1 MKASELKIGSL
12 IKFCRIYDGCVLNA
26 RMALYLGESIYLGP
40 DGTEYVNY
48 LVHVVGES
56 EPVVVDKGL
65 LSQRYM
71 EIISEGG

>member
-1 MKASELKIGSL
+1 VKANELKIGSL
-12 IKFCRIYDGCVLNA
+12 IKFEHVYEGCHLNG
-26 RMALYLGESIYLGP
+26 RMALYLGETIYFGA

-48 LVHVVGES
+48 LVHVVGDAEAL
-56 EPVVVDKGL
+56 VIDKGL

>member
-1 MKASELKIGSL
+1 MKVNELKIGSL
-12 IKFCRIYDGCVLNA
+12 IKFCRIYEGCVLND

-40 DGTEYVNY
+40 DGTEYINY
-48 LVHVVGES
+48 LVHIVGES
-56 EPVVVDKGL
+56 EPVVIDKGL

>member
-1 MKASELKIGSL
+1 MRTNELKIGSL
-12 IKFCRIYDGCVLNA
+12 IKFGRIYDGCTLND

-56 EPVVVDKGL
+56 EPVVIDKGL

>member
-1 MKASELKIGSL
+1 MKANELKIGSL
-12 IKFCRIYDGCVLNA
+12 IKFCRIYDGCVLNGQ
-26 RMALYLGESIYLGP
+26 MALYLGESIYLGP

-56 EPVVVDKGL
+56 EPVVIDKGL

-71 EIISEGG
+71 ESISEGG

>member
-1 MKASELKIGSL
+1 MKVNELKIGSL
-12 IKFCRIYDGCVLNA
+12 LKFSNIYNGCHLNG

-40 DGTEYVNY
+40 DGTKYVNY

-56 EPVVVDKGL
+56 EPYIVDKGI
-65 LSQRYM
+65 LSQHYM

>member
-1 MKASELKIGSL
+1 MRANELKIGSL
-12 IKFCRIYDGCVLNA
+12 IKLCRIYEGCYLND

-56 EPVVVDKGL
+56 EPVVIDKGL

-71 EIISEGG
+71 EIISEGR